1 MCLAIPL
8 RLAEINGMEAVGE
21 AAGIRR
27 RIRIDFIKEPKVGD
41 YVIFHA
47 GFALER
53 LDASQ
58 AMENLKAIQ
67 EVADAL

>member
-41 YVIFHA
+41 YVIVHA